1 MKFSRFSTSTLAFSA
16 GFLLLSA
23 GQAARAGD
31 HTNLEEGLPTD
42 VEDAYPTGYGNR
54 ELQLQGR
61 FERTADGK
69 NRFIVD
75 PRLELGFARNWQ
87 ARIAVPFRLGS
98 ADKTGSG
105 DVGVELFTNFNNE
118 SLRLPAFALSARA
131 DFPTGNHSRGVD
143 SQFKFIATRSLGIS
157 RKLQRLHLN
166 LIYRNN
172 ASPGANERSNRYS
185 AITGYSQRLGPDTVG
200 ILDYVR
206 DQDRQKGATFNII
219 EAGLRRQIN
228 PQTVISLGLGAGIGN
243 QSPRFRLTAGL
254 QKSF

>member
-1 MKFSRFSTSTLAFSA
+1 VKFFRFSTNAHAFLA

-42 VEDAYPTGYGNR
+42 VEDAYPTAYGNR

-69 NRFIVD
+69 NQFIVD

-98 ADKTGSG
+98 GDKTGSG
-105 DVGVELFTNFNNE
+105 DVGVELFYNFNNE

-131 DFPTGNHSRGVD
+131 DFPTGNNSRGVD
-143 SQFKFIATRSLGIS
+143 SQFKFIATRSLGTS
-157 RKLQRLHLN
+157 SKLQRLHLN

-185 AITGYSQRLGPDTVG
+185 AIAGYSQRLGPDTVG

-228 PQTVISLGLGAGIGN
+228 PLTVISFGLGAGIGN
-243 QSPRFRLTAGL
+243 QSPKFRLTAGL

>member
-1 MKFSRFSTSTLAFSA
+1 VKFFRFSRGAAAFLA
-16 GFLLLSA
+16 GFATLSA
-23 GQAARAGD
+23 GQAAHAGD

-42 VEDAYPTGYGNR
+42 VEDAYPTAYGNR

-61 FERTADGK
+61 YERTRDGK
-69 NRFIVD
+69 NLFIVD

-105 DVGVELFTNFNNE
+105 EVGVEFFYNFNNE
-118 SLRLPAFALSARA
+118 SLRLPAFAVSARA
-131 DFPTGNHSRGVD
+131 DFPTGTRSRCVD
-143 SQFKFIATRSLGIS
+143 SQFKFIATRSLGTS
-157 RKLQRLHLN
+157 PKLQRLHLN

-172 ASPGANERSNRYS
+172 ASPGADERSNRYS
-185 AITGYSQRLGPDTVG
+185 AIAGYSQCLGPDTLG

-206 DQDRQKGATFNII
+206 DQDRQKGVTFNII

-228 PQTVISLGLGAGIGN
+228 PLTVISLGVGAGIGS
-243 QSPRFRLTAGL
+243 QSPNLRLTAGV